1 MAARFARCDV
11 ARRRFGAVLVAIG
24 SLAASGGAQAAK
36 AVEGPWFNARVGT
49 RIVYRVT
56 EPSRVPGVKARER
69 TVTEE
74 ATSVTDAEVTL
85 RVVQRIAG
93 EADRTSTR
101 KVPRTISEEQYTA
114 AFHSWGFVRSSPP
127 MKVSGHEFKCS
138 GFEKDIDLG
147 NGETVRQYTTICRDL
162 PGWIYRSTVGG
173 EERYRMLEYVP

>member
-1 MAARFARCDV
+1 MAARFDRCSF
-11 ARRRFGAVLVAIG
+11 ARRRIGAVLVGVAA
-24 SLAASGGAQAAK
+24 LAASGGAQAAK

-56 EPSRVPGVKARER
+56 EPSRLPGVKARER

-85 RVVQRIAG
+85 RVVQRTAC

-101 KVPRTISEEQYTA
+101 KVPRTISEEQYAA
-114 AFHSWGFVRSSPP
+114 AFHSWGFVRASPP
-127 MKVSGHEFKCS
+127 MTVSGHEFRCS
-138 GFEKDIDLG
+138 AFEKDIDLG
-147 NGETVRQYTTICRDL
+147 NGETTRQRTTICREL

-173 EERYRMLEYVP
+173 EDRFRMLEYVP